1 MYSKKHRKR
10 GEHMSIKER
19 ERLKEL
25 ESIAKQIVALPEESK
40 PFVMGYLFGKEEER
54 QKWKKQEKSTNSVA

>member
-1 MYSKKHRKR
+1 
-10 GEHMSIKER
+10 MSIKER

-54 QKWKKQEKSTNSVA
+54 QKWQKQGSSAKKQMIQMM